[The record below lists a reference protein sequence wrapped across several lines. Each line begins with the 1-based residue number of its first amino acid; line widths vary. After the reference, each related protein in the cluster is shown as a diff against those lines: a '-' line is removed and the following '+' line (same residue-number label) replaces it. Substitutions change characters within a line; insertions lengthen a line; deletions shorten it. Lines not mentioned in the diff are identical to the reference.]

1 MTDNS
6 KHLIA
11 HKKNESVK
19 KIEAVREAV
28 SYMLYSSEEINLN
41 KVAKKARV
49 SRTFIYSNKELREL
63 IDSSR
68 EPSKVKAERKRI
80 SSGQARSDESKLAI
94 INNLKRRLSEL
105 TKELDRV
112 KSDNAKL
119 RSYISEIED

>member
-1 MTDNS
+1 MPDNS

-11 HKKNESVK
+11 HKKNESMK

-41 KVAKKARV
+41 KVAKKAQV

-68 EPSKVKAERKRI
+68 EPSKAKAERKRI
-80 SSGQARSDESKLAI
+80 SNGQARSDESKLAI
-94 INNLKRRLSEL
+94 INNLKRRLSEV
-105 TKELDRV
+105 TKELECV
-112 KSDNAKL
+112 KSENAKL